1 MKKQLQSVYN
11 PGIKCITGCVKENEV
26 SEKDERIIKSE
37 EEHKRVCSN
46 DESHVEREA
55 HTWNDGEITKQP
67 TAEAEGEKTYTCTAC
82 GATRTEAISNTAEKL
97 TAAEAKIKELE
108 QKLVDDEALS
118 DSEKKA
124 LEAELESL
132 IKGSVK
138 ISASG
143 IKTKENYSRK
153 TMKVSWSK
161 VSGATDYVV
170 AYKTAAAKQWTEKQT
185 GGKTSLTI
193 KGLKAKGLYQFKV
206 RAARKVGDTLYYG
219 NWSKTGYKYFAK
231 TTQKLTGKKRQIIV
245 KVKKVKGATGYK
257 VLYGTKKSV
266 SAAKV
271 KTSKGVGKVKIK
283 VGRLKSK
290 KTYYVRVYPYKKS
303 GGKTYT
309 GIMSAVKKVKTK

>member
-1 MKKQLQSVYN
+1 MTGTTTVKKV
-11 PGIKCITGCVKENEV
+11 T
-26 SEKDERIIKSE
+26 
-37 EEHKRVCSN
+37 
-46 DESHVEREA
+46 
-55 HTWNDGEITKQP
+55 
-67 TAEAEGEKTYTCTAC
+67 
-82 GATRTEAISNTAEKL
+82 ISNPTVAGLKSVNVNEKSFV
-97 TAAEAKIKELE
+97 IKALNAGRTTVTSEGANGTVYSFTVNELE

-132 IKGSVK
+132 IKASVK

-143 IKTKENYSRK
+143 IKTKENYSKK
-153 TMKVSWSK
+153 TMKVSWGK

-193 KGLKAKGLYQFKV
+193 KGLKAKDLYQFRV
-206 RAARKVGDTLYYG
+206 RAARKVGDTMYYG
-219 NWSKTGYKYFAK
+219 NWSKTGYKYFAN

-271 KTSKGVGKVKIK
+271 KTSKGAGKVKIK

-309 GIMSAVKKVKTK
+309 GIMSAVKKVKTR